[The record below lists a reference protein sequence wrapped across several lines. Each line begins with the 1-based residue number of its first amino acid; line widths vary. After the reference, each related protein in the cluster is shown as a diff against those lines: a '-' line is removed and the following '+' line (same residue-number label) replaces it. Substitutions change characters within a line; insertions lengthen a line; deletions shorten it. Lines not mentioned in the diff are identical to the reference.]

1 MTMRRKGLLCLLVL
15 LLLLAGYLFTSHP
28 GSSRSPA
35 SLTLHR
41 SSAPSTLL
49 AQSLTLPMVA
59 ENAPGLVEGSLT
71 VEPQPAFLSGGLS
84 MHHLVWEVNG
94 SHLFPAKGSKPSD
107 MNASLLVM
115 IARALGLSSLVL
127 RE

>member
-15 LLLLAGYLFTSHP
+15 LLLLAGYLFTSNP

-94 SHLFPAKGSKPSD
+94 SHLCPAKVSKPSD

>member
-1 MTMRRKGLLCLLVL
+1 
-15 LLLLAGYLFTSHP
+15 
-28 GSSRSPA
+28 
-35 SLTLHR
+35 
-41 SSAPSTLL
+41 
-49 AQSLTLPMVA
+49 MVA

-94 SHLFPAKGSKPSD
+94 SHLCPVKGNKLSD